1 MVSILILGFFIL
13 DSKIMA
19 ESDKTNSNK
28 FIPNVHQLRQAIE
41 QLPDPEEWPE
51 STYTS
56 AVSANGHDRPVQFIK
71 RRVNRGGKQP
81 YRWIYESKVLIRK
94 RDTFEDY

>member
-1 MVSILILGFFIL
+1 MPESER
-13 DSKIMA
+13 SK
-19 ESDKTNSNK
+19 SNK
-28 FIPNVHQLRQAIE
+28 FIPNVHQLKQAME

-56 AVSANGHDRPVQFIK
+56 AISVNEREKPVQFKK
-71 RRVNRGGKQP
+71 RRVNRGSKQP

-94 RDTFEDY
+94 RDTLED

>member
-1 MVSILILGFFIL
+1 MVSILRLGFSVRL
-13 DSKIMA
+13 KIMS

-28 FIPNVHQLRQAIE
+28 FIPNVHQLKQAME

-56 AVSANGHDRPVQFIK
+56 AVSANGHDRPVQFKK
-71 RRVNRGGKQP
+71 RRVNRGSKKP

-94 RDTFEDY
+94 RDTLED

>member
-1 MVSILILGFFIL
+1 MP
-13 DSKIMA
+13 

-28 FIPNVHQLRQAIE
+28 FIPNVHQLKQAME

-56 AVSANGHDRPVQFIK
+56 AISVNEREKPVQFKK
-71 RRVNRGGKQP
+71 RRVNRGSKQP
-81 YRWIYESKVLIRK
+81 YRWIYENKVLIRK
-94 RDTFEDY
+94 RDTFED

>member
-1 MVSILILGFFIL
+1 MSH
-13 DSKIMA
+13 
-19 ESDKTNSNK
+19 SNHKNQEVK
-28 FIPNVHQLRQAIE
+28 FIPNMAQLQEAVD

-56 AVSANGHDRPVQFIK
+56 AVSANGHDRPVQFKK
-71 RRVNRGGKQP
+71 RRVNRGSKQP

-94 RDTFEDY
+94 RDTIEN